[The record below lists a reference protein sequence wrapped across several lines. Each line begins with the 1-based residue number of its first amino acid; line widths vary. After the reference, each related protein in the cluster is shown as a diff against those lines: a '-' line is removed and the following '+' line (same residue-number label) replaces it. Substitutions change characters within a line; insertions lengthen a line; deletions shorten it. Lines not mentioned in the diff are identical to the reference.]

1 MPITA
6 GLTIRDATPQLVAA
20 LKALVGRKLMVGV
33 PSDDEQPHRG
43 IGTVSPNERVDS
55 AGVSQPMNNATIG
68 YVHETGAPEVGIPAR
83 PHLVP
88 GVNAA
93 KEKLVGRLGNAGKA
107 VLRGDL
113 PAADRYLE
121 AAGLEAVSSVRRTIQ
136 AGVPPPLK
144 PATVAARRRR
154 SKGSTYRRKAVAASD
169 TTPLIDSGNY
179 VQSISYVIRRG
190 KP

>member
-6 GLTIRDATPQLVAA
+6 GLTVKDATPQLVAA
-20 LKALVGRKLMVGV
+20 LRAIADRSLMVGV

-43 IGTVSPNERVDS
+43 IGTIAPNERKDD
-55 AGVSQPMNNATIG
+55 AGTVSVINNATIG

-83 PHLVP
+83 SHLVP

-93 KEKLVGRLGNAGKA
+93 KEKLVDRLGNAGRA

-113 PAADRYLE
+113 AAADRYLE
-121 AAGLEAVSSVRRTIQ
+121 AAGIEAVSSIRRTIQ

-169 TTPLIDSGNY
+169 TTPLIDTAQY
-179 VQSISYVIRRG
+179 LQSISYVLRKG
-190 KP
+190 KK